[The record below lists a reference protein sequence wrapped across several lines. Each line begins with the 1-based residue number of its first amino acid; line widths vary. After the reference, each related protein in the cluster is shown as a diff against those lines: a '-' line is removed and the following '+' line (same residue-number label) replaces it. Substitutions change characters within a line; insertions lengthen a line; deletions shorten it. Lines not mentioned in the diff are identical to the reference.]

1 MQSAEVCGWGL
12 LLKGPCTACQAARA
26 GDWVRKGLAGAVR
39 LFQHPFQL
47 FERQSFLVQ
56 VALHRVSQAGQPD
69 AQGGGKQPDWAQI
82 LEYWTRCARWHL
94 CKYAPRVFV
103 AKSHSVCART
113 SFQNSVERPIRLLAT
128 GSLLFDVAALS
139 TGCPAASAID
149 DSLILRGGRPLAGAS
164 DLRSGRV

>member
-1 MQSAEVCGWGL
+1 M
-12 LLKGPCTACQAARA
+12 
-26 GDWVRKGLAGAVR
+26 GLAFKGTLHSLSSSSCRRLGKKGARGSCKAVSTSLPALR
-39 LFQHPFQL
+39 K
-47 FERQSFLVQ
+47 SFLVQ
-56 VALHRVSQAGQPD
+56 VASVALHRVSQAGQPD
-69 AQGGGKQPDWAQI
+69 AQGGGKQPDPDWAQI

-113 SFQNSVERPIRLLAT
+113 SFQNSVERPVRLLAT

-149 DSLILRGGRPLAGAS
+149 DSLVLRGGRPLAGAS